1 MRGRVAVPSMRRIFD
16 EPATEWMHGLRGRN
30 RLGTDHFI
38 AGCSGRRGCAAACG
52 RNAEF
57 GADAPVVA
65 VQWKQWEYTYWPRQ
79 PWDWAWGAPP
89 YSFPQGRQSHVIYYA
104 AAPYYYPSF
113 QTTLG
118 YNGHFGYP
126 AAVQYAD
133 PPPVGGTHRSYAPRR
148 GSYPEAFD

>member
-1 MRGRVAVPSMRRIFD
+1 M
-16 EPATEWMHGLRGRN
+16 N
-30 RLGTDHFI
+30 RLLSGCMGCVAATVSGLTVLSASAP
-38 AGCSGRRGCAAACG
+38 AGAGVLPLAAATLSS
-52 RNAEF
+52 A
-57 GADAPVVA
+57 ADAPLVA
-65 VQWKQWEYTYWPRQ
+65 VQWKHWEYTYWPRQ

-104 AAPYYYPSF
+104 AAPYYYPGF

-148 GSYPEAFD
+148 GPYPEAFD